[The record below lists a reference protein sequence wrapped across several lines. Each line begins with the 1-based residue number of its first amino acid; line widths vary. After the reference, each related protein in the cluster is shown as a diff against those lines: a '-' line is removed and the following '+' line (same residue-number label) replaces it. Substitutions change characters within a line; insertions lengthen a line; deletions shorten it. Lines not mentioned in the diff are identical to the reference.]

1 MDSIQIAYYEIIL
14 EGEVFQIIKLHK
26 FSMKSC
32 GNPKLNFNHTTPTTP
47 PYKKSSFKECLKLF
61 TKY

>member
-14 EGEVFQIIKLHK
+14 EGEVFQIVKLHK

-32 GNPKLNFNHTTPTTP
+32 GNSKLNFNHTTPTTQSLQ
-47 PYKKSSFKECLKLF
+47 KQ
-61 TKY
+61 